1 MVRTNN
7 PEDGDMIIDLRK
19 MDEITPKECQGLL
32 TRIIPSLR
40 DCTLRTIR

>member
-19 MDEITPKECQGLL
+19 MDEITPKGCQGLL